1 MSTQQRLSYDESAGV
16 GRVVSPYLELGA
28 YEALWMRE
36 GMTVRRIAD
45 LFRAQPEALPSD
57 LVPEDEARA
66 MAERVVALL
75 REKGVERFGV
85 RVHRAGEYPAKLREA
100 RHPVELLTFQ
110 GWWSYVEQRSV
121 AVVGTRKAS
130 EAGRRRAA
138 KLARALVGDGFA
150 VVSGMAAGIDTA
162 AHESALE
169 AGGVTIAVIGT
180 PLSETYP
187 RENRELQRRI
197 AADHLVVSQVPVW
210 RYHQQDWRA
219 NRGWFPE
226 RNVTMS
232 ALTEATVIVEAGKTS
247 GTLIQARAALGQ
259 GRKLFVLESCF
270 AAGLEWP
277 ARLEGQGAVRVASY
291 EEIRERLGGGSA
303 HSD

>member
-36 GMTVRRIAD
+36 GMTVKRMAD

-75 REKGVERFGV
+75 RAKGVEQFGV

-130 EAGRRRAA
+130 EEGRRRAA

-187 RENRELQRRI
+187 RENRGLQRRI

-210 RYHQQDWRA
+210 RYHQLDWRA

-232 ALTEATVIVEAGKTS
+232 ALTEATVIVEAGETS

-270 AAGLEWP
+270 QAGLEWP
-277 ARLEGQGAVRVASY
+277 ERLEGQGAVRVGSY
-291 EEIRERLGGGSA
+291 EEIQERLGGGSA

>member
-1 MSTQQRLSYDESAGV
+1 MSTQQRLSYDEAAGV

-36 GMTVRRIAD
+36 GMTVKRMAD

-75 REKGVERFGV
+75 RERAVERFGV

-110 GWWSYVEQRSV
+110 GWWSYTEQRSV

-130 EAGRRRAA
+130 EEGRRRAA

-232 ALTEATVIVEAGKTS
+232 ALTEATVIVEAGETS

-270 AAGLEWP
+270 EAGLEWP
-277 ARLEGQGAVRVASY
+277 ARLEGQGAVRVGSY

>member
-1 MSTQQRLSYDESAGV
+1 M

-36 GMTVRRIAD
+36 GMTVKRMAD

-75 REKGVERFGV
+75 REKGVEQFGV

-110 GWWSYVEQRSV
+110 GWWSYTEQRSV

-130 EAGRRRAA
+130 EEGLRRAA

-232 ALTEATVIVEAGKTS
+232 ALTEATVIVEASETS

-270 AAGLEWP
+270 QAGLEWP
-277 ARLEGQGAVRVASY
+277 ERLEGQGAVRVGSY

>member
-1 MSTQQRLSYDESAGV
+1 VSTQQRLNYDEAAGV
-16 GRVVSPYLELGA
+16 GRVVSPFLELGA

-36 GMTVRRIAD
+36 GMTVKRMAD
-45 LFRAQPEALPSD
+45 LFRERPEALPSD
-57 LVPEDEARA
+57 LVPEGEARE
-66 MAERVVALL
+66 MAERVVGVL

-100 RHPVELLTFQ
+100 RHPVEVLTFQ
-110 GWWSYVEQRSV
+110 GWWSFVEQRSV

-130 EAGRRRAA
+130 EEGRRRAA

-150 VVSGMAAGIDTA
+150 VVSGLAAGIDRVV
-162 AHESALE
+162 HESALE

-197 AADHLVVSQVPVW
+197 AGEHLVISQVPVA
-210 RYHQQDWRA
+210 RYLAQDWRA
-219 NRGWFPE
+219 NRSWFPE

-232 ALTEATVIVEAGKTS
+232 ALTEATVIVEAGETS
-247 GTLIQARAALGQ
+247 GTLIQARAALDQ

-270 AAGLEWP
+270 QAGLAWP
-277 ARLEGQGAVRVASY
+277 ARLEERGAVRVASY
-291 EEIRERLGGGSA
+291 EEIRERLGAGSA
-303 HSD
+303 E

>member
-1 MSTQQRLSYDESAGV
+1 M
-16 GRVVSPYLELGA
+16 
-28 YEALWMRE
+28 
-36 GMTVRRIAD
+36 
-45 LFRAQPEALPSD
+45 
-57 LVPEDEARA
+57 
-66 MAERVVALL
+66 
-75 REKGVERFGV
+75 
-85 RVHRAGEYPAKLREA
+85 
-100 RHPVELLTFQ
+100 
-110 GWWSYVEQRSV
+110 

-130 EAGRRRAA
+130 EEGRRRAA
-138 KLARALVGDGFA
+138 KLARALVDDGFA

-180 PLSETYP
+180 PLSEAYP

-197 AADHLVVSQVPVW
+197 AAEHLVVSQVPAW

-232 ALTEATVIVEAGKTS
+232 ALTEATVIVEAGETS

-270 AAGLEWP
+270 QAGLEWP
-277 ARLEGQGAVRVASY
+277 ARLDGQGAVRVGSY
-291 EEIRERLGGGSA
+291 EEIRERLGGEGEAARRAPSRGGIVGRSPSVGRQRVA
-303 HSD
+303 APR